1 MCICIEVK
9 LGRGME
15 VEMEEKGCDGCS
27 VDDLNDIKG
36 TIGSIALLCLLC
48 CFSLHTFQIDT
59 TDCS

>member
-1 MCICIEVK
+1 
-9 LGRGME
+9 ME

-36 TIGSIALLCLLC
+36 TIGSIALLC

>member
-1 MCICIEVK
+1 MCMCIEVE
-9 LGRGME
+9 LRRGME

-36 TIGSIALLCLLC
+36 TIGSIALLC